1 MDLIEYLTANA
12 RANRQRIVLPEGLEP
27 RTLTAADRIIAD
39 GLADIIIIGNPADV
53 LNMGKELKLTNLDR
67 ATIVD
72 PADEAVIDKY
82 APSSTNSASRK
93 A

>member
-39 GLADIIIIGNPADV
+39 GLAEIILIGNPTDV
-53 LNMGKELKLTNLDR
+53 LNMGKELWSK
-67 ATIVD
+67 
-72 PADEAVIDKY
+72 E
-82 APSSTNSASRK
+82 S
-93 A
+93 